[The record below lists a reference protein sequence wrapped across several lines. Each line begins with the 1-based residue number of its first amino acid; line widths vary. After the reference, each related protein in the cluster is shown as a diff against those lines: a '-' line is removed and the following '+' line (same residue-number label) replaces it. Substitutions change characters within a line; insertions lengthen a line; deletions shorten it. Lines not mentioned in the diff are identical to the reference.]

1 MFVGNSLD
9 PSLNGPGAGCIRT
22 LSPVRMQ
29 RAALRTHGSLL
40 EAPAEAQAGRAQSRC
55 SANARSFSLQL
66 PIPGIEDDSRS
77 LKKMSPEG
85 AKWEQGALISVL
97 WQDSHLS
104 YNCLLFFFLKSPLKR
119 AIILWLSLFFILS
132 KIIQCPP
139 FPLGKSKVD
148 MATFWTGAV
157 KDPFLL
163 FKKFHWFWK
172 VLLIKHRETRGKRT
186 KRKKKK
192 EKE

>member
-1 MFVGNSLD
+1 MFLGNSLD

-104 YNCLLFFFLKSPLKR
+104 YNCLLFFFSEVTSETSYYSL
-119 AIILWLSLFFILS
+119 ALSLLH
-132 KIIQCPP
+132 IIQNNSMST
-139 FPLGKSKVD
+139 FSFGKIKG
-148 MATFWTGAV
+148 WHGY
-157 KDPFLL
+157 LL
-163 FKKFHWFWK
+163 NWSC
-172 VLLIKHRETRGKRT
+172 
-186 KRKKKK
+186 
-192 EKE
+192 

>member
-1 MFVGNSLD
+1 
-9 PSLNGPGAGCIRT
+9 
-22 LSPVRMQ
+22 MQ

-66 PIPGIEDDSRS
+66 PIPGIEDGSRS
-77 LKKMSPEG
+77 LKKCLLKERNESN
-85 AKWEQGALISVL
+85 VL
-97 WQDSHLS
+97 WSQSSDRIHTSPTIA
-104 YNCLLFFFLKSPLKR
+104 CFFFFYLKSPLKR